1 MNQEQ
6 LTQEVIALRES
17 EAQKHEQIKEIFRR
31 LDKQDEMLETM
42 RGLAGNVE
50 KIAEGQARI
59 EETVDELKLRPV
71 KRWDSVVGY
80 FISACIAAFVTYLAT
95 KVGLK

>member
-1 MNQEQ
+1 MTQEQ

-59 EETVDELKLRPV
+59 EYTVEELKARPA
-71 KRWDSVVGY
+71 KRWDSIVGY
-80 FISACIAAFVTYLAT
+80 FLSASIAAFVTYLAT
-95 KVGLK
+95 KFGLR